1 MERQIFE
8 IVPNISEGR
17 DAAIVSQAAAA
28 MERAG
33 VRIAHQ
39 TSDPVHNRSVV
50 TAFGDAASCV
60 EAAIALAET
69 TTRLIDLRNH
79 SGAHPRIGALDVL
92 PFVPIANATL
102 ADAAALAHQAAAR
115 IWDRVRVPSFFY
127 EAAAGDEKP
136 RLLATVRRGE
146 FEGLAQRA
154 ARGERPDVGD
164 VVAHPSAGAIAIGA
178 RAVLIAFNITLTGAD
193 LPSARRIARTLR
205 EKDGGL
211 RTLRAIGLALPNGR
225 VQISCNVTDVDAVP
239 LHRIAG
245 LVRRIASRGG
255 ARIDGCELIGLVP
268 RRALA
273 VFVEHALDFE
283 VTTPSSA

>member
-102 ADAAALAHQAAAR
+102 ADAAALAHQAASR
-115 IWDRVRVPSFFY
+115 IWERVRVPSFY
-127 EAAAGDEKP
+127 
-136 RLLATVRRGE
+136 
-146 FEGLAQRA
+146 
-154 ARGERPDVGD
+154 
-164 VVAHPSAGAIAIGA
+164 
-178 RAVLIAFNITLTGAD
+178 
-193 LPSARRIARTLR
+193 
-205 EKDGGL
+205 
-211 RTLRAIGLALPNGR
+211 
-225 VQISCNVTDVDAVP
+225 
-239 LHRIAG
+239 
-245 LVRRIASRGG
+245 
-255 ARIDGCELIGLVP
+255 
-268 RRALA
+268 
-273 VFVEHALDFE
+273 
-283 VTTPSSA
+283 

>member
-17 DAAIVSQAAAA
+17 DAAIVAQATAA

-33 VRIAHQ
+33 ARIAHQ

-50 TAFGDAASCV
+50 TAFGDAASCL
-60 EAAIALAET
+60 EAAVALAET
-69 TTRLIDLRNH
+69 TTRLIDLRTH

-102 ADAAALAHQAAAR
+102 ADAATLAHQAASR
-115 IWDRVRVPSFFY
+115 IWERVRVPSFYY
-127 EAAAGDEKP
+127 EAAANDGKP
-136 RLLATVRRGE
+136 RLLAEVRRGG
-146 FEGLAQRA
+146 FEGLTQRA

-164 VVAHPSAGAIAIGA
+164 IIAHPGAGAIAIGA
-178 RAVLIAFNITLTGAD
+178 RAVLIAFNITLSGGD
-193 LPSARRIARTLR
+193 LALGRRIARTLR

-211 RTLRAIGLALPNGR
+211 RTLRALGLALPNGR

-245 LVRRIASRGG
+245 LVRRIAARSG
-255 ARIDGCELIGLVP
+255 ARVDGCELIGLVP
-268 RRALA
+268 RRALS
-273 VFVEHALDFE
+273 VLVEHALDFE
-283 VTTPSSA
+283 VTAPTSA